1 MNKAQRAVYILCLA
15 VVSIYKE
22 IALIILEMKIRTNPK
37 YKILSKLKI
46 TVQEASTGS
55 RSYPRQ

>member
-1 MNKAQRAVYILCLA
+1 MLCLA
-15 VVSIYKE
+15 VVSIYNE

-46 TVQEASTGS
+46 TAQEASAGS
-55 RSYPRQ
+55 RPYPRK